1 MTQGLAPLLDAK
13 GNPLPVSGTSIP
25 APSVTPGP
33 VTAPV
38 PIEAGPDVTRR
49 PVLLKSGAIGTM
61 PITELDDPAIARE
74 LTPAEFREHLETEA
88 KERSP
93 LHQMIAGAEGV
104 ARGLSGGQTDIAAKG
119 LAGTFFGN
127 EAERET
133 ARHLREEKEAH
144 PYVAGAAEFG
154 GFGLGMFTGSGEEAA
169 AGKLATA
176 EKVAPELSA
185 AVEAMRGEGST
196 SALMKGLKLVGE
208 APTAGSNAAKLIE
221 QQTAKLLGGGA
232 AAKIAGTTLGGAA
245 EGALYSADSQLDEQ
259 VLGDQELNGEK
270 IASAAGYG
278 ALMGGTLAGG
288 AATFST
294 LAKKGLVASSP
305 AIEKMAAEQAFRA
318 AGPTLATA
326 REAERRAGGAAA
338 IGRTMLERDVI
349 PSEGSA
355 LERALTPEELVPR
368 NKAALNQIGKEMGEV
383 IDNAGGARVPMADVM
398 DAFSKQIDR
407 LESTAATSHIAESV
421 KDFQE
426 RFLSKVAGDVMSTPA
441 GEIASIPIQTL
452 IRERRGLGDL
462 AFKEAKALDPKMRV
476 EALRNIYGAWS
487 DLETTAL
494 DKASADI
501 GGAEGQKL
509 RALNKEYQQLKIVAE
524 SLDRSAAASIRNRA
538 ISPSD
543 YMTGIGAIA
552 GIHSGGITSALGA
565 GFSTLAH
572 KFIRERG
579 NSLAASYLDRLSQL
593 GAIRKVVAGV
603 DADTEK
609 AVSAFMA
616 GKRAGQHETLS
627 LPPYRGGQLQRRFQ
641 DALEDASEPPK
652 SVDFT
657 HAPGIGRA
665 VRSTLMKAASF
676 LQSKIPEPTVDRYSL
691 TPQLEKKQYTP
702 QDMTAFL
709 RYYEAARHPGL
720 LAHELAQGKV
730 HPETVEAVQAVAPKL
745 YAELQQKVMQAAQD
759 LKHPLSYDQKIQ
771 LGVLF
776 NQPTHWSLDP
786 VFLRAYQATKAPPAG
801 PAPAPGGKAPG
812 KPRGHRSAAPLH
824 VSQYATAVDT
834 VQMGGAARAPK

>member
-1 MTQGLAPLLDAK
+1 MTQGLAPLLDVK
-13 GNPLPVSGTSIP
+13 GNPLPASGSALP
-25 APSVTPGP
+25 APSVEQFDIPAPAKPDYGNVDQVP
-33 VTAPV
+33 V
-38 PIEAGPDVTRR
+38 R
-49 PVLLKSGAIGTM
+49 LKNGSIGTM
-61 PITELDDPAIARE
+61 PVTDLDDPAIERV
-74 LTPAEFREHLETEA
+74 LSPAEFREHLETA
-88 KERSP
+88 KKEKSP
-93 LHQMIAGAEGV
+93 FDATLAHVEGL
-104 ARGLSGGQTDIAAKG
+104 ARGFSGGQTDIAAKG
-119 LAGTFFGN
+119 LAGTIFGE

-133 ARHLREEKEAH
+133 ARHLREEQAAH
-144 PYVAGAAEFG
+144 PYVAGAAELG
-154 GFGLGMFTGSGEEAA
+154 GFGLGMLTGSGEEAA
-169 AGKLATA
+169 LGKAATA

-208 APTAGSNAAKLIE
+208 APNAGSNAAKLIE

-232 AAKIAGTTLGGAA
+232 AARIAGTTLGGAA
-245 EGALYSADSQLDEQ
+245 EGGIYSAEAQLDGQ
-259 VLGDQELNGEK
+259 VLGDQDLNGEK

-278 ALMGGTLAGG
+278 ALMGGTLSGG
-288 AATFST
+288 AATFGT

-368 NKAALNQIGKEMGEV
+368 NKAALNQIGKEMSEV

-398 DAFSKQIDR
+398 DAFNKQIDR

-441 GEIASIPIQTL
+441 GELASIPIQTL

-509 RALNKEYQQLKIVAE
+509 RSLNKEYQQLKIVAE
-524 SLDRSAAASIRNRA
+524 ALDRSAAASIRNRA

-579 NSLAASYLDRLSQL
+579 NSLAASYLDRLAQL

-603 DADTEK
+603 DNDTQK
-609 AVSAFMA
+609 AVSAFMN
-616 GKRAGQHETLS
+616 GKRAGEHETLS
-627 LPPYRGGQLQRRFQ
+627 LPPYRGGKLQRRFQ
-641 DALEDASEPPK
+641 EAVDDASEPPK

-665 VRSTLMKAASF
+665 VRTTLMRATSF
-676 LQSKIPEPTVDRYSL
+676 LQSKIPEPTVDRFSL

-702 QDMTAFL
+702 QDMQSFL

-730 HPETVEAVQAVAPKL
+730 HPETVEAVQTVAPKL
-745 YAELQQKVMQAAQD
+745 YAELQQKVMQAARD
-759 LKHPLSYDQKIQ
+759 LKSPLSYDQKIQ

-776 NQPTHWSLDP
+776 GVPTHWSLDP
-786 VFLRAYQATKAPPAG
+786 TFLYAFQQTKVPPAPTQKPNG
-801 PAPAPGGKAPG
+801 PQ
-812 KPRGHRSAAPLH
+812 PRGKQGAKLDS
-824 VSQYATAVDT
+824 SMYATTTEAV
-834 VQMGGAARAPK
+834 QSGKLHGGH